1 MLTLKDGPVAGT
13 YLVKRAP
20 LFLRAVIDA
29 KTNEKD
35 VLDALDDTPKD
46 SEDVFVYQRIG
57 EAGVVH
63 LLMSPR
69 SRSGFYAMAE
79 YKLRDD
85 IDGRLV
91 RATESWR
98 AWVASQVP
106 EPVNLET
113 GVIETDVQVERA
125 EPKVPPRQND
135 PLLEEH
141 GPRPWPFGRGK

>member
-29 KTNEKD
+29 RTNEKD
-35 VLDALDDTPKD
+35 VLDQLEDTPKE
-46 SEDVFVYQRIG
+46 SEDVFVYERQG

-69 SRSGFYAMAE
+69 SKSGWYALAE
-79 YKLRDD
+79 YKLRDE

-91 RATESWR
+91 RSNESWR
-98 AWVASQVP
+98 AWVVGQGQARGLKVDKA
-106 EPVNLET
+106 T
-113 GVIETDVQVERA
+113 GVIQ
-125 EPKVPPRQND
+125 
-135 PLLEEH
+135 
-141 GPRPWPFGRGK
+141 

>member
-29 KTNEKD
+29 KTDEKD
-35 VLDALDDTPKD
+35 VLDALDDQPEE
-46 SEDVFVYQRIG
+46 SEYVFVYQRVG
-57 EAGVVH
+57 EAYVVH

-69 SRSGFYAMAE
+69 SRSGFYSMAE
-79 YKLRDD
+79 YRLRDD

-91 RATESWR
+91 RTTESWR

-106 EPVNLET
+106 EPVNPET
-113 GVIETDVQVERA
+113 GAIETDVQIGGDA
-125 EPKVPPRQND
+125 
-135 PLLEEH
+135 
-141 GPRPWPFGRGK
+141 